1 LWKTGEERERERE
14 REEEASKYVSH
25 VQALRNCAKS
35 KRFFFLG
42 LI

>member
-1 LWKTGEERERERE
+1 VENWGRERER
-14 REEEASKYVSH
+14 EEASKYVSH

-35 KRFFFLG
+35 KRFFLG